1 MTPIEVDSSL
11 VGVVKKVDVKKE
23 LLPGKNWGSFF
34 MVQDSLPSP
43 SKETSNSR
51 GKSEGV
57 PEYRSSGREPYVF
70 RVDKPDDLRDLYIG
84 VHADLM
90 DETLHRDEGL
100 FYLLYSPIFPEK
112 KGPFGLHATPASHAV
127 AVTKYR
133 FIISENRHKEG
144 ISPTVQSIPFDQVFY
159 VQLGSALSLGWFA
172 IQFVEDK
179 KTFCT
184 TLFFTATGIEH
195 FETLIREYR
204 RNTVT
209 NCGQLPKKIDWV
221 DVWHRTP
228 MTQVDRLKSLL
239 IKEEFP
245 FSTLRSSEA
254 WALRRRRWRNTP
266 VYLSTNGI
274 LISTS
279 FGFIHA
285 TDEPCIRPQIFSF
298 GVNVSC
304 VAFDALESAQLLE
317 KRMHGQGLPFLRL
330 ELSRGKVTV
339 DFDIPFDG
347 GSLEEAENLVHF
359 LASNRRLEKEA
370 CIL

>member
-1 MTPIEVDSSL
+1 MLNP
-11 VGVVKKVDVKKE
+11 
-23 LLPGKNWGSFF
+23 
-34 MVQDSLPSP
+34 
-43 SKETSNSR
+43 
-51 GKSEGV
+51 KSESKSINSGSNPEDMRGV
-57 PEYRSSGREPYVF
+57 RSSGREPYVF
-70 RVDKPDDLRDLYIG
+70 QANKPEGLLG

-90 DETLHRDEGL
+90 EEVLRPDEGL
-100 FYLLYSPIFPEK
+100 LYLLYAPIWPEK
-112 KGPFGLHATPASHAV
+112 EGPFGLHATPASHAV

-133 FIISENRHKEG
+133 FVISENRHKEG
-144 ISPTVQSIPFDQVFY
+144 IVPTVQSIPFDQVLY

-184 TLFFTATGIEH
+184 TLFFTATGIAH

-204 RNTVT
+204 RNTVG
-209 NCGQLPKKIDWV
+209 NCDRFPKKIDWV

-245 FSTLRSSEA
+245 FNTLRSFEA
-254 WALRRRRWRNTP
+254 WALRRRRWKNTP

-285 TDEPCIRPQIFSF
+285 ADEPCIRPKIFSF

-304 VAFDALESAQLLE
+304 VAFDALKSAQRLE
-317 KRMHGQGLPFLRL
+317 KRMHDKVLPFLRL
-330 ELSRGKVTV
+330 EIAHGQVSL
-339 DFDIPFDG
+339 DFDIPFDE
-347 GSLEEAENLVHF
+347 SNLNNDEDLVYFINKNVRVEEET
-359 LASNRRLEKEA
+359 